1 LYSFRILAERR
12 ICLSSEGTRLNIWY
26 TLGENC
32 IFGVFVFKIEPM
44 IKTIL
49 KVLAVLVIGI
59 VVYNFFFG
67 TPEEKQQS
75 REIFQKGKE
84 LVVSAKDL
92 LQSEKEKF
100 DAGKYDDALD
110 KIGSLFNDLKDK
122 ANEFDQDY
130 LDRISELEQR
140 RQELER
146 QLASEQVETYNRS
159 PRDSASNEDTP
170 TQRELKRKL
179 DELLKDTDNLMR
191 EMENSEGN

>member
-1 LYSFRILAERR
+1 
-12 ICLSSEGTRLNIWY
+12 
-26 TLGENC
+26 
-32 IFGVFVFKIEPM
+32 M

-49 KVLAVLVIGI
+49 RVLAVLVVGI

-100 DAGKYDDALD
+100 DAGKYDNALD
-110 KIGSLFNDLKDK
+110 KIGGLFNDLKDK
-122 ANEFDQDY
+122 TNQFDENY

-146 QLASEQVETYNRS
+146 QLESEQVESYERS
-159 PRDSASNEDTP
+159 AEDTASEEDTP

-191 EMENSEGN
+191 EMENADGNWLLGVIFVQNKLLLARFCKK

>member
-1 LYSFRILAERR
+1 
-12 ICLSSEGTRLNIWY
+12 
-26 TLGENC
+26 
-32 IFGVFVFKIEPM
+32 M

-100 DAGKYDDALD
+100 DAGKYDNALE
-110 KIGSLFNDLKDK
+110 KIGRLFDDLKDK
-122 ANEFDQDY
+122 ANQFDEDY
-130 LDRISELEQR
+130 LDRIGELEQR

-159 PRDSASNEDTP
+159 PEETASSEDTP
-170 TQRELKRKL
+170 NQRELKRKL
-179 DELLKDTDNLMR
+179 DELLQDTDNLMQ
-191 EMENSEGN
+191 EIENSGGN